1 MTIPPSSTIRFL
13 RGVPLDPT
21 YQHTIW
27 FGSIAAQAQYF
38 IGLTKHVITNSAYQ
52 RVNTGLIRVGIAADQ
67 LYDCNYVMFQNTSFG
82 NKWFYAFITSV
93 EYVNNSATEV
103 TFELDVMQ
111 TWYFDYSLG
120 QCFIEREHSATD
132 AVGENTVPENLELGP
147 YISNSRWATG
157 LSEYQD
163 IVIAATFDPSMND
176 YGGEF
181 TGGQF
186 TGLYYHVFPNSIS
199 GAQAA
204 ANLILQATE
213 AGKSDGIVS
222 MFIMREAF
230 VTQNGDS
237 YRDYTFQIPSWTSGT
252 LDGYLPRNKK
262 LYTWPYNVLYCT
274 NNQGGAAEFRY
285 ELFNGLQ
292 PAFYVMGTMTPNP
305 EIVMYPTGYE
315 NITGNLDNKMTIGGF
330 PQLSYN
336 IDSYKAWL
344 AQNGGSLAVS
354 AISTVVGG
362 VSSLLVPGAGMGGAV
377 NAFSSIAGMLAQNY
391 QQQIQ
396 PPQSRGGGGAGA
408 MAVSRN
414 MDFDFYAKSITA
426 EYARIIDDYFTMFGY
441 ATHKIKVPNTNVRP
455 AYTFTKT
462 KSCVV
467 RGSVPGGDIAKI
479 CSIYDNGITFWR
491 NGNQVGN
498 YSLNNQV

>member
-13 RGVPLDPT
+13 RGAPLDPT
-21 YQHTIW
+21 YQHTVW
-27 FGSIAAQAQYF
+27 FGSIDAQSQYF

-93 EYVNNSATEV
+93 EYVNNTATDV
-103 TFELDVMQ
+103 AFELDVMQ
-111 TWYFDYSLG
+111 SWYFDYSLG

-147 YISNSRWATG
+147 YICNSRWATG
-157 LSEYQD
+157 LNEYHD

-176 YGGEF
+176 YGGGF
-181 TGGQF
+181 TAGQF

-213 AGKSDGIVS
+213 AGKADGIVS
-222 MFIMREAF
+222 MFIMRDAF
-230 VTQNGDS
+230 VTQNGES
-237 YRDYTFQIPSWTSGT
+237 YKDYTFQIPSWTSGA
-252 LDGYLPRNKK
+252 LGGYIPRNKK
-262 LYTWPYNVLYCT
+262 LYTWPYNLLYCT

-292 PAFYVMGTMTPNP
+292 PAFYVMGNMTPNP
-305 EIVMYPTGYE
+305 EIVMYPVGYE
-315 NITGNLDNKMTIGGF
+315 NLTNNLDNKMTVAGF
-330 PQLSYN
+330 PQISYN
-336 IDSYKAWL
+336 IDSFKAWL
-344 AQNGGSLAVS
+344 AQSAGNLAVT
-354 AISTVVGG
+354 AISTGIQTVAGG
-362 VSSLLVPGAGMGGAV
+362 LAGGIGGAAMS
-377 NAFSSIAGMLAQNY
+377 AFSGIASTVAQVY
-391 QQQIQ
+391 QQSIQ
-396 PPQSRGGGGAGA
+396 PPQARGGGGAGT
-408 MAVSRN
+408 MAVSLN

-441 ATHKIKVPNTNVRP
+441 ATHRVKVPNTNVRP

-462 KSCVV
+462 RSCVV

-498 YSLNNQV
+498 YSINNQV